1 MSTNEDIIMIIVTGA
16 AGLIGGAVVRELNRR
31 GREDLVLVDHL
42 GTSDKWMNLRT
53 LKYTEYL
60 ERDDFTAR
68 MNDALYHRRGSL
80 SFGRQSSDKIDAI
93 IHLGACSSTTER
105 NAEYLINNN
114 YQFSIDLARIAMRYS
129 ARMVYA
135 SSAATYGDGEQGFDD
150 RETDLHTLHPL
161 NMYGYSKHMF
171 DQWLAREGFAPLFA
185 GLKYFN
191 VFGPNEYHKGEMMS
205 LVLKAYRQIVAD
217 GKIRL
222 FKSYKPEY
230 KDGEQMRDFFY
241 VEDSAK
247 MTVFLTLDNTS
258 ACGLFNAG
266 SGVASTWVEL
276 AGSIFA
282 AMGKEP
288 NIEFIEMPEHL
299 KDRYQYYTCAPIDKI
314 RNAGFTHPV
323 TPLRDAVKDYVQ
335 NFLMQGERKA

>member
-1 MSTNEDIIMIIVTGA
+1 MIIVTGA

-31 GREDLVLVDHL
+31 GRDDLILVDHL
-42 GTSDKWMNLRT
+42 GMTDKWMNLRS
-53 LKYTEYL
+53 LRYIEYI
-60 ERDDFTAR
+60 ERDDFAAR
-68 MNDALYHRRGSL
+68 MNDILYQSRDSL
-80 SFGRQSSDKIDAI
+80 SFGRSAIDKIDAI
-93 IHLGACSSTTER
+93 IHLGACSATTER
-105 NAEYLINNN
+105 NATFLIENN
-114 YQFSIDLARIAMRYS
+114 YKFSVDLAKIAMRYS

-135 SSAATYGDGEQGFDD
+135 SSAATYGDGEDGFEDD
-150 RETDLHTLHPL
+150 ENQMHGLRPL

-171 DQWLAREGFAPLFA
+171 DLWLAREGFSPLFA

-191 VFGPNEYHKGEMMS
+191 VFGANEYHKGDMMS

-222 FKSYKPEY
+222 FKSHRPDY

-247 MTVFLTLDNTS
+247 MTVFLTLDNPN

-276 AGSIFA
+276 ATAIFD
-282 AMGKEP
+282 AMSLKP

-299 KDRYQYYTCAPIDKI
+299 RDRYQYYTCAPIKKI
-314 RNAGFTHPV
+314 RDAGFTEPV
-323 TPLRDAVKDYVQ
+323 TELRLAVKDYVQ
-335 NFLMQGERKA
+335 NYLMQNEKKA